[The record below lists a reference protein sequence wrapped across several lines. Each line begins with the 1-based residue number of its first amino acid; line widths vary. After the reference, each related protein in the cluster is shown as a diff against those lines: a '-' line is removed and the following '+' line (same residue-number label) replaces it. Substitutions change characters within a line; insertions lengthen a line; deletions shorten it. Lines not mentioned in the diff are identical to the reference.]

1 MALRQTVPVAPSDD
15 PMLLLGV
22 VREIERYAAADGWDR
37 APRLFALADTAQLVA
52 KEPALAELLGATGEG
67 ATTNP
72 LTPVEQEQLPL
83 GRTLEETLTTVGWPT
98 DVVGCAVVV
107 ERVMLPPSAE
117 ATLADVAGDDLSDGE
132 LAELAAQ
139 HPERQDVRMVVAVL
153 RDGRR
158 ECALR
163 LRAHDTEEDVLTGPD
178 LVPGLADALLATL
191 G

>member
-1 MALRQTVPVAPSDD
+1 
-15 PMLLLGV
+15 MLLLGV
-22 VREIERYAAADGWDR
+22 VREIERYVATDGWDR
-37 APRLFALADTAQLVA
+37 APRLFALADTAELVG
-52 KEPALAELLGATGEG
+52 KEPALAELLGATGDSAAAG
-67 ATTNP
+67 P

-83 GRTLEETLTTVGWPT
+83 GRTLEETLATIAWPA
-98 DVVGCAVVV
+98 DVVGCALVV
-107 ERVMLPPSAE
+107 ERVVLPPSAE
-117 ATLADVAGDDLSDGE
+117 AALAEDRPADGT

-139 HPERQDVRMVVAVL
+139 HSERQDVRMVVAVL

-163 LRAHDTEEDVLTGPD
+163 LRAHDNEDDVLTGPD